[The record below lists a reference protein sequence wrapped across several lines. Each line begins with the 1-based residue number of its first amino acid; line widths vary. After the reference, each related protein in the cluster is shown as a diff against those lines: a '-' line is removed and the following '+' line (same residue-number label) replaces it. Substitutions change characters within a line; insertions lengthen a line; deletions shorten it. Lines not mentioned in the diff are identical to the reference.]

1 MTKILLIR
9 HGEAAKSPKDPDPG
23 LTELGNLQARKLA
36 EHFAEA
42 PRFELVSSPKAR
54 TRQTAQPLADLWQCP
69 VIIEE
74 AMIEIPSPAGVTLS
88 NRGDWLRSLL
98 NSEWDFANREQ
109 SEWRSKT
116 LDYLKGLEQDTAVFC
131 HFMVINSVVAHI
143 RDDAS
148 VQQFRPDYTSV
159 TELYL
164 EGDTL
169 ELVTLGK
176 IRDSRIL

>member
-36 EHFAEA
+36 DHFADR
-42 PRFELVSSPKAR
+42 PRLELVSSPKAR

-69 VIIEE
+69 VIIED
-74 AMIEIPSPAGVTLS
+74 AVIELPSPAGVNLS
-88 NRGDWLRSLL
+88 ERGDWLRDFLD
-98 NSEWDFANREQ
+98 SEWDSANRAQ
-109 SEWRSKT
+109 SDWRRNI
-116 LDYLKGLEQDTAVFC
+116 LDYLKGLNQDTAVFC

-143 RDDAS
+143 RGDTS

-159 TELYL
+159 TELCL
-164 EGDTL
+164 EGDAL

-176 IRDSRIL
+176 IRNSRIL